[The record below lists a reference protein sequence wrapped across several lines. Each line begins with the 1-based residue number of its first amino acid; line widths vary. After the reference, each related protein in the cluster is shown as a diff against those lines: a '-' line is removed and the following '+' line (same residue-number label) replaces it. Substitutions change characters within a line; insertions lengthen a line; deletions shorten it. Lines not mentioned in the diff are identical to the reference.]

1 MNSTTIAIDASAD
14 ARRRP
19 PAADAYGDDPRFE
32 AAACCGCGHRASAPF
47 ITAEDD
53 LTGRPGR
60 FTFRR
65 CRACGLVYQ
74 TPRLTIEH
82 IRDYYDD
89 DYLAHRRRSDWGWMS
104 PLFQW
109 AMGAVDREKLRICR
123 RYVALDASSAVLD
136 AGCGGGTFLAA
147 LRERYGSTGVGVDFV
162 DLADRPALRGVEFH
176 CGPFHEQDVGAG
188 RFDLVTMWHFLE
200 HDYAPLASLVSAR
213 RALKDEGRLVIEVP
227 RLDSL
232 TFRLFGDRWPGLQA
246 PQHTALYD
254 RAALLQLAEKA
265 DLEVVDYLPYG
276 AFPPYFYVFCGVAFR
291 VLKGRGLNMRR
302 AIYPYFAGQLL
313 LQPVLSLVKR
323 CNLAMQTVVCR
334 RRP

>member
-1 MNSTTIAIDASAD
+1 MHSTTLVVDSPVDA
-14 ARRRP
+14 RRP
-19 PAADAYGDDPRFE
+19 PARDAGHGPGFE
-32 AAACCGCGHRASAPF
+32 SVACCSCGHGASDPF

-65 CRACGLVYQ
+65 CRGCGLVYQ
-74 TPRLTIEH
+74 TPRLTID
-82 IRDYYDD
+82 RVKDYYDQ
-89 DYLAHRRRSDWGWMS
+89 DYLAHRQRSDWGWMF

-109 AMGAVDREKLRICR
+109 AMGAVDREKLRICT
-123 RYVALDASSAVLD
+123 RYLALDASSTVLD
-136 AGCGGGTFLAA
+136 VGCGAGTFLAT
-147 LRERYGSTGVGVDFV
+147 LRERRGSAGVGVDFV
-162 DLADRPALRGVEFH
+162 DLADRPALRDAEFH
-176 CGPFHEQDVGAG
+176 CGQFHEQHVGTG

-200 HDYAPLASLVSAR
+200 HDYAPLRSLAAAR
-213 RALKDEGRLVIEVP
+213 RALKEEGRLVIEVP

-254 RAALLQLAEKA
+254 RAALLRLVGRAGL
-265 DLEVVDYLPYG
+265 DVVDYLPYG
-276 AFPPYFYVFCGVAFR
+276 AFPPYFYLFCGVAFR
-291 VLKGRGLNMRR
+291 VLKGRGLNMQR

-313 LQPVLSLVKR
+313 LQPVLYLVKR

-334 RRP
+334 RR

>member
-1 MNSTTIAIDASAD
+1 MTSTALTLDSPAVAGR
-14 ARRRP
+14 ARP
-19 PAADAYGDDPRFE
+19 VGTAPGFE
-32 AAACCGCGHRASAPF
+32 AVACCACGHRAADPF

-65 CRACGLVYQ
+65 CRACGVVYQ
-74 TPRLTIEH
+74 TPRLTIE
-82 IRDYYDD
+82 RVKDTYDD
-89 DYLAHRRRSDWGWMS
+89 EYLAHRQRSDWGWMA
-104 PLFQW
+104 PLFHW
-109 AMGAVDREKLRICR
+109 AMGSIDREKLRICN
-123 RYVALDASSAVLD
+123 RYLALDASSAVLD
-136 AGCGGGTFLAA
+136 VGCGGGTFLAD
-147 LRERYGSTGVGVDFV
+147 LRARHASTTVGVDFV
-162 DLADRPALRGVEFH
+162 DLADRPALCGVEFH
-176 CGPFHEQDVGAG
+176 CGLFYDQDVGSR

-200 HDYAPLASLVSAR
+200 HDYAPLRSLIAAR
-213 RALKDEGRLVIEVP
+213 RALRDGGRLVIEVP

-232 TFRLFGDRWPGLQA
+232 TFRLFSDRWPGLQA

-254 RAALLQLAEKA
+254 RAALLKLVERA

-291 VLKGRGLNMRR
+291 LLKGRGLNMRH

-313 LQPVLSLVKR
+313 LQPVLSLAKR

-334 RRP
+334 RRS

>member
-1 MNSTTIAIDASAD
+1 MTSTALA
-14 ARRRP
+14 
-19 PAADAYGDDPRFE
+19 FE
-32 AAACCGCGHRASAPF
+32 AAVCCACGHRAADPF

-60 FTFRR
+60 FTFQR

-74 TPRLTIEH
+74 TPRLTIE
-82 IRDYYDD
+82 RVKDYYDD
-89 DYLAHRRRSDWGWMS
+89 DYLAHRQRSDWGWMS
-104 PLFQW
+104 PFFHW
-109 AMGAVDREKLRICR
+109 ALGSIDREKLRICS
-123 RYVALDASSAVLD
+123 RYLALDTSSAVLD
-136 AGCGGGTFLAA
+136 VGCGGGTFLAH
-147 LRERYGSTGVGVDFV
+147 LRERHGAAGVGVDFV
-162 DLADRPALRGVEFH
+162 DLAARPALRDIEFH
-176 CGPFHEQDVGAG
+176 CGLFYDQDVGTR

-200 HDYAPLASLVSAR
+200 HDYAPLRSLICAR
-213 RALKDEGRLVIEVP
+213 DALRDDGRLIVEVP

-254 RAALLQLAEKA
+254 RTALLKLVERA

-276 AFPPYFYVFCGVAFR
+276 AFPPYFYFFCGVAFR
-291 VLKGRGLNMRR
+291 VSKGRGLNMGR

-313 LQPVLSLVKR
+313 LQPMLSLLKR

-334 RRP
+334 RRS